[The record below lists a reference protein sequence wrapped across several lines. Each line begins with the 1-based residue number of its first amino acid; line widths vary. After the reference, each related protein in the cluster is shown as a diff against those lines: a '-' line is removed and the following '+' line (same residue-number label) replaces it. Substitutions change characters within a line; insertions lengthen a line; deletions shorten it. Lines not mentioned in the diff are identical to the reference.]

1 MFDYVSEK
9 NRKKN
14 CFFAKNRICFFSLKK
29 IQKHFSMGDKSLAEG
44 CRKSICVDRKHCKA
58 HKRSKQHQKK
68 NGAKWVVLLV
78 LVLMLVVLP
87 FVSVHS
93 LFPNSIPELRST
105 SPTHSLFLTLSSSA
119 RTLFQHC

>member
-1 MFDYVSEK
+1 MF
-9 NRKKN
+9 
-14 CFFAKNRICFFSLKK
+14 LKK
-29 IQKHFSMGDKSLAEG
+29 IEKKIVFSQKIEFVFFPSKKIRKNFSMGDKSLAEG

-105 SPTHSLFLTLSSSA
+105 SGTGAEARPLTELCSEK
-119 RTLFQHC
+119 TPKNFG